1 MVQLLIT
8 NQTIYRVRP
17 ATAELQQSSQ
27 TAQIKLQHSVTQS
40 TIKLALTFYLPV
52 LSRPERQRYDHVYTQ
67 CTMYTN
73 KVAHFEKDVKIRLLS
88 VATASVVPLTVLMIA
103 REKLI
108 DARSSLR

>member
-1 MVQLLIT
+1 
-8 NQTIYRVRP
+8 
-17 ATAELQQSSQ
+17 
-27 TAQIKLQHSVTQS
+27 
-40 TIKLALTFYLPV
+40 
-52 LSRPERQRYDHVYTQ
+52 
-67 CTMYTN
+67 MYTN

>member
-1 MVQLLIT
+1 MMVQLLIT

-52 LSRPERQRYDHVYTQ
+52 LSRPERQRYDHVYSQ
-67 CTMYTN
+67 CTLI
-73 KVAHFEKDVKIRLLS
+73 KWLSFEKDVKIRLLS